1 MKKRHLILLSAAAAA
16 LCSTLNA
23 NILITGVFDGDGSN
37 PKGIEVY
44 VTSTG
49 DYTGWEVEIQSNG
62 GPSWSS
68 GYVFDGSYNAGDFVY
83 LTSTA
88 NTLTGW
94 GWDTS
99 KGVVISDGSFNQ
111 NGNDSFRIVDAS
123 ANFVDTLGEDGID
136 GIGLAWEY
144 TDSYAYR
151 ATGTGPDP
159 SFTLSNW
166 NFGGPNYLEGVD
178 QQVALTNVFGTYT
191 MAAVPEPS
199 TIAAILGLCGLAFVM
214 IRRRR

>member
-1 MKKRHLILLSAAAAA
+1 MKKRHLILFSAAA
-16 LCSTLNA
+16 LCINLNA
-23 NILITGVFDGDGSN
+23 NILITGVFDGDSSN

-44 VTSTG
+44 ITSTG
-49 DYTGWEVEIQSNG
+49 DYTGWGVDIQSNANTT
-62 GPSWSS
+62 WSS
-68 GYVFDGSYNAGDFVY
+68 GYVFEGSFNAGDFVY
-83 LTSTA
+83 ITSTPD
-88 NTLTGW
+88 TLTGW

-99 KGVVISDGSFNQ
+99 KGVVISDSSFNQ
-111 NGNDSFRIVDAS
+111 NGDDTFRVVDAS
-123 ANFVDTLGEDGID
+123 ANVVDMLGEDGID
-136 GIGLAWEY
+136 GTGLAWEY

-151 ATGTGPDP
+151 AMGTGPDP

-166 NFGGPNYLEGVD
+166 NFAGPNYLEGVD